1 MASNFI
7 FLFYQLNLLSFSEKK
22 KKEMINKMGLTI
34 MEAIELFEYKKS
46 NEGYWNRFKLDKQV
60 VNKILSITEAL
71 YQGYLLVF
79 LFYNMTSHSV
89 FAQNALCTIQM
100 N

>member
-1 MASNFI
+1 M
-7 FLFYQLNLLSFSEKK
+7 SEKK
-22 KKEMINKMGLTI
+22 KKEMIDKMRLTI
-34 MEAIELFEYKKS
+34 MEAMELFEYKKS
-46 NEGYWNRFKLDKQV
+46 NKGYWDRFKLVKQV
-60 VNKILSITEAL
+60 VHKILLITEAL

-79 LFYNMTSHSV
+79 LFNNTTSHSI